1 MSYSTA
7 VNPSLFAT
15 RDWFRGGQFFHDQG
29 MGGMVSGWFE
39 NLLHTLLLLLLH
51 QLYLISPGIRSQHL
65 GTPVLQY
72 HLLSYFKWRHVGY
85 LEHNHNSICLDN
97 SSFIS
102 VYQECLC
109 RSCWYLKKNPMLST
123 FTYKTITYMNFSL
136 YYLQLLNIHMNTN
149 THTHTHA
156 HTPHTEPRA
165 TLCLNLKA
173 MKIILI

>member
-1 MSYSTA
+1 MRGKLQTVWILNLCLFFLIAMPYSTA
-7 VNPSLFAT
+7 VNPSLFGT
-15 RDWFRGGQFFHDQG
+15 RDWFRGRHFFHDQG

-51 QLYLISPGIRSQHL
+51 QLYHRSSGIRSQHL

-97 SSFIS
+97 CSFIS

-109 RSCWYLKKNPMLST
+109 RSCWYLKKIPSNS
-123 FTYKTITYMNFSL
+123 YQNNRQMNS
-136 YYLQLLNIHMNTN
+136 
-149 THTHTHA
+149 
-156 HTPHTEPRA
+156 PG
-165 TLCLNLKA
+165 
-173 MKIILI
+173 